1 MPSLFD
7 RSHVETVI
15 ERIAKLTPQ
24 SKAKWGTMFVDQM
37 LAHCQQPLRVAL
49 GELKPKRTFLGIMVG
64 PLVKKKLTSG
74 KPWSQGLPTDKD
86 FLIIDRRK
94 FEDERRRLSE
104 LVRRFNAGG
113 AGGLSKTPHP
123 FFGKLTPK
131 EWDQLT
137 CNHLDHHLRQ
147 FEV

>member
-7 RSHVETVI
+7 RSQVETVI
-15 ERIAKLTPQ
+15 
-24 SKAKWGTMFVDQM
+24 
-37 LAHCQQPLRVAL
+37 
-49 GELKPKRTFLGIMVG
+49 
-64 PLVKKKLTSG
+64 
-74 KPWSQGLPTDKD
+74 
-86 FLIIDRRK
+86 
-94 FEDERRRLSE
+94 ERRRLSE

-123 FFGKLTPK
+123 FFGKLTSK

-147 FEV
+147 FGV